1 MTNKEYMQYIDKSH
15 KYYAEPKKPDTKE
28 YIVYYS
34 TCTKFRGTQNYITVI
49 KIQNT
54 GLLGGR
60 WVH

>member
-34 TCTKFRGTQNYITVI
+34 TCTKFRVRQNKTTL
-49 KIQNT
+49 Q
-54 GLLGGR
+54 
-60 WVH
+60 